1 MSNVL
6 LSIDCSN
13 RWTCLGLAV
22 AGASGVSVGERNN
35 DLGRAQ
41 AAKLP
46 VLVEEMLAVRGLNVH
61 DLTAIAV
68 TVGPGYFTGI
78 RIGIAYAAAL
88 AFSLNIKVIPLST
101 LEAVLRSCPKWNE
114 GLKVSLVAAS
124 RELAFS
130 SAWLNGKLVMD
141 EKERSYDG
149 LCGDLKTFSM
159 HPELWAVRDVR
170 LFASVPNAKVNL
182 IQNPSGAA
190 MATLAL
196 GRSSEMLKP
205 DELKARYL
213 REPGLGRSL

>member
-22 AGASGVSVGERNN
+22 EDASGVSVDERNI

-46 VLVEEMLAVRGLNVH
+46 ILAEEMLSVRGVSVH

-88 AFSLNIKVIPLST
+88 AFSLNIKIVPLST

-114 GLKVSLVAAS
+114 GLKVPLVAAS
-124 RELAFS
+124 RELVFS
-130 SAWLNGKLVMD
+130 SAWSDGKLAMD
-141 EKERSYDG
+141 EKERSYDE
-149 LCGDLKTFSM
+149 LCGDLKNFSI
-159 HPELWAVRDVR
+159 PSELWAVRDVR
-170 LFASVPNAKVNL
+170 LFASVPNAEVNL

-196 GRSSEMLKP
+196 GRLSEMLKP
-205 DELKARYL
+205 DELRARYL